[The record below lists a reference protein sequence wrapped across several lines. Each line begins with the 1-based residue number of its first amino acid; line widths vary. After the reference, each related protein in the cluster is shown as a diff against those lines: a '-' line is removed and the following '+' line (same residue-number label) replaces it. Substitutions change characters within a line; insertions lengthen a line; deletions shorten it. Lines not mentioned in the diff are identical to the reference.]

1 MHSGEVAVERT
12 IATLKLILAQLAI
25 FKYEVTDIVRCIG
38 CESLMNGSQLTA
50 TSIIDI
56 LCLET
61 IVEGNAA
68 EVVQHIILNL
78 ADALAKVI

>member
-1 MHSGEVAVERT
+1 
-12 IATLKLILAQLAI
+12 
-25 FKYEVTDIVRCIG
+25 
-38 CESLMNGSQLTA
+38 MNGFQLTA

-78 ADALAKVI
+78 SDALIQVFRQSSVGIVEVFRTLTITRKTISEASAWW

>member
-25 FKYEVTDIVRCIG
+25 FKYVVTDIVRCIG